1 MDVFFSSDGLL
12 PFPTSR
18 GNCVA
23 SGGRFAHVEIRQG
36 QGASHAVSD
45 IEAVIYEE
53 DRVHVRRG
61 ALTAAESTKVDLATS

>member
-1 MDVFFSSDGLL
+1 V
-12 PFPTSR
+12 R
-18 GNCVA
+18 
-23 SGGRFAHVEIRQG
+23 
-36 QGASHAVSD
+36 ASHAVSD